1 MSCQSVDLSMIDRAS
16 KGIWAMGKNGNHP
29 LGWTRARRSDPRS
42 DLETLTMT
50 CCTAMAMTN
59 GMQTTYLAGDRTR
72 VTMTSGRGLNSGK
85 GGGKVTLVPWPMS
98 VSV

>member
-1 MSCQSVDLSMIDRAS
+1 
-16 KGIWAMGKNGNHP
+16 
-29 LGWTRARRSDPRS
+29 
-42 DLETLTMT
+42 MT

-98 VSV
+98 VSVSCS